1 MLHIEGPA
9 EKRFRVIDDP
19 PGQVTTDRSRRL
31 GNRYPLANEIAV
43 HFLENL
49 DAETGNVTPIP
60 KITQQLS

>member
-1 MLHIEGPA
+1 MLHIEGTA

-19 PGQVTTDRSRRL
+19 PGQVPTDRGGRL
-31 GNRYPLANEIAV
+31 GNRYTLANEIDV

-49 DAETGNVTPIP
+49 DAQTGNVAPIP